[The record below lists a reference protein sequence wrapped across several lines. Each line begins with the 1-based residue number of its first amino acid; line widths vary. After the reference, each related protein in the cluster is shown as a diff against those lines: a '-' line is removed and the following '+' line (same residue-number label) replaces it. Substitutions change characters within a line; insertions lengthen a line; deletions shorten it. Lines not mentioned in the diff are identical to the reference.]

1 MVSSD
6 FRKEAR
12 EKLDGKWGKGA
23 CITLAYIFIIIV
35 MDLISGVFSDNMQAL
50 LSLVITIVLNCS
62 CLAMERMLNK
72 ENILKI

>member
-23 CITLAYIFIIIV
+23 CITLAYMFIIIV
-35 MDLISGVFSDNMQAL
+35 MDLISGIFSDNMQA
-50 LSLVITIVLNCS
+50 
-62 CLAMERMLNK
+62 
-72 ENILKI
+72 